1 MPDMS
6 RMDGLGRNH
15 APSRWHVEGL
25 RATLRTGRVKIRGGA
40 RRPLPER
47 WKIMELIV
55 KCEECEREFDLLS
68 EDDAQEWYYGH
79 DCEK

>member
-1 MPDMS
+1 
-6 RMDGLGRNH
+6 
-15 APSRWHVEGL
+15 
-25 RATLRTGRVKIRGGA
+25 VKIRGGA